1 MDWPMNP
8 IVLLTSGINDLW
20 IWTYSIVAGWGL
32 TVTAMIV
39 AVIILLIRT
48 INLQQRIDALEIRVV
63 NNEREFNLMTKTW
76 PGKK

>member
-8 IVLLTSGINDLW
+8 VTLLANGVDSLW
-20 IWTYSIVAGWGL
+20 TWTYSIVAGWGL
-32 TVTAMIV
+32 TVTAMVV

-48 INLQQRIDALEIRVV
+48 VNLQQRLDQLENRVV
-63 NNEREFNLMTKTW
+63 ANEREFNLLTKSW

>member
-1 MDWPMNP
+1 MNP
-8 IVLLTSGINDLW
+8 ITLLTSGINDLW
-20 IWTYSIVAGWGL
+20 IWTYSILAGWGL
-32 TVTAMIV
+32 TVTAMVV

-48 INLQQRIDALEIRVV
+48 VNLQQRIDALEIRVV

>member
-1 MDWPMNP
+1 MNP
-8 IVLLTSGINDLW
+8 IAILTNGVDSLW
-20 IWTYSIVAGWGL
+20 TWTYSIIAGWGL

-39 AVIILLIRT
+39 VVTILLIRT